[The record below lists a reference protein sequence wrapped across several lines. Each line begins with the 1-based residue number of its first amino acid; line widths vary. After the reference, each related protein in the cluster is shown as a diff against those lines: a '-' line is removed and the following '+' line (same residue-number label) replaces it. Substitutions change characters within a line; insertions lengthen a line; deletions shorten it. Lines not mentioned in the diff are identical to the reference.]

1 MALKKCVFLDIDGV
15 LNIERG
21 EYTFR
26 LEDFE
31 LEYKIPET
39 INKLHLAGFILVII
53 TNQAGIAKGLYTK
66 KDVFA
71 CHNKLQQECG
81 NKIQALYYS
90 PYHPDYTES
99 LSRKP
104 GTLMFERAIHK
115 FSIDPS
121 QSFMVGDKVRDLIPA
136 KKLGIKTVLVNN
148 KIKPEEADHLFE
160 NLYNFSLYLLNH

>member
-1 MALKKCVFLDIDGV
+1 MALKKCIFLDRDGV
-15 LNIERG
+15 LNVERG

-26 LEDFE
+26 LDDFK

-39 INKLHLAGFILVII
+39 INKIYAAGFILVII

-66 KDVFA
+66 EDVFA
-71 CHNKLQQECG
+71 CHNKLQRECSNQIHG
-81 NKIQALYYS
+81 LYYS
-90 PYHPDYTES
+90 PYHPDFTES

-115 FSIDPS
+115 FSIDIT
-121 QSFMVGDKVRDLIPA
+121 QSYMVGDKVRDLIPA

-148 KIKPEEADHLFE
+148 NIKPEIADHLFE
-160 NLYNFSLYLLNH
+160 NLYNFSLYLLNN